1 MRAMRDE
8 PTDDSG
14 RPPYHD
20 LSPEVVLDAV
30 ESTGQRC
37 NGSIL
42 ALNSYENRVYQVGLE
57 EAAPLVV
64 KFYRPGRWSREA
76 ILEEHAFA
84 EELADREIP
93 VVAPERIGGETLH
106 GHAGFSFAVY
116 PSRGGRWPELD
127 SRDDRRLMGRFIG
140 RLHAVGA
147 VRAFRHRPTLDP
159 HSFGTASRDWLLE
172 REIVPSDLEPAYATL
187 TAELLERIEAAFA
200 ALPGLRL
207 IRLHGDCHPGN
218 ILWTETGAHIVD
230 LDDCRMGPAI
240 QDLWML
246 VSGDEQALARGLADL
261 IEGYN
266 DFHALDLRELALI
279 EPLRTLRMMHYAA
292 WLARRWSD
300 PAFPRAFPWFAEP
313 RYWERH
319 ILELK
324 EQAALL
330 DGPALRLN
338 AT

>member
-1 MRAMRDE
+1 MRSE
-8 PTDDSG
+8 PGNDAAA

-20 LSPEVVLDAV
+20 LSPDVVLGAV
-30 ESTGQRC
+30 ESTGRRC
-37 NGSIL
+37 SGSIL
-42 ALNSYENRVYQVGLE
+42 ALNSYENRVYQVSLE
-57 EAAPLVV
+57 EAAPVVV
-64 KFYRPGRWSREA
+64 KFYRPGRWPRAA

-84 EELADREIP
+84 AELAEREIP
-93 VVAPERIGGETLH
+93 VVAPERTGDETLH
-106 GHAGFSFAVY
+106 EHAGFSFAVY

-127 SRDDRRLMGRFIG
+127 TRDDRRLMGRYFG

-159 HSFGTASRDWLLE
+159 HSFGTASREWLLE
-172 REIVPSDLEPAYATL
+172 GSLSPPELEPAYATL
-187 TAELLERIEAAFA
+187 TAELLERIETQFA
-200 ALPGLRL
+200 ALPGLEV

-218 ILWTETGAHIVD
+218 VLWTETGAHIVD

-246 VSGDEQALARGLADL
+246 VSGDEQELARGLGEL
-261 IEGYN
+261 IEGYS

-319 ILELK
+319 ILELR

-330 DGPALRLN
+330 EGPGLRLSV
-338 AT
+338 T